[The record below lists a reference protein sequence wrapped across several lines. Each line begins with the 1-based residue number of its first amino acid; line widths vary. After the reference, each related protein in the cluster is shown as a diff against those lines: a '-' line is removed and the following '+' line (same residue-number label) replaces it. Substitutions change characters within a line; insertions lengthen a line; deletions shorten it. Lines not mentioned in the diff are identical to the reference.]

1 MLHQCL
7 NSCVVLSNASI
18 FKWVYQFWYPIRVF
32 PKYTCIPDTLSEIQI
47 AKCVTPKKKLFFLE
61 WPLNCMVTP
70 NQRRNKKHK
79 QNPPW
84 TILMSRGAEAHVP
97 SNNNIRVTN
106 LWPYNGLTAHSWGA
120 GVDKRTHWPINR
132 SLIHRLA
139 WGMWWRKKQIHVLR
153 QNNPCDS
160 GICAYF
166 FGQVLM
172 RIAITAAAG
181 RKLH

>member
-47 AKCVTPKKKLFFLE
+47 AKCVTPKKNFFFLE
-61 WPLNCMVTP
+61 WPPNCMVTP
-70 NQRRNKKHK
+70 NQWRNKKHK

-132 SLIHRLA
+132 SLTHRLA
-139 WGMWWRKKQIHVLR
+139 RGMWWRKKQIHVL
-153 QNNPCDS
+153 DK
-160 GICAYF
+160 ITHVILVF
-166 FGQVLM
+166 VLIFLA
-172 RIAITAAAG
+172 RC
-181 RKLH
+181 